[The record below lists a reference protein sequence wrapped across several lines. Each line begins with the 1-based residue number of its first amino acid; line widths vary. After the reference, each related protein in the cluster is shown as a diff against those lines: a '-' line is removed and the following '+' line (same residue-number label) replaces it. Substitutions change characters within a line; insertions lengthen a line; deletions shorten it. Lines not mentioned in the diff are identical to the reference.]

1 LGEFYPARLL
11 SLVQIA
17 RLTNSQAFGKNLF
30 LLWFDERYKPGT
42 ASCWS
47 TEVWMGP
54 WVILYLLD
62 LARRGE
68 DDKASEVIDDI
79 IGDGSGGNPCPA
91 LATNALLNTLT
102 IAKSAPR
109 ACLSYIFLRQ
119 NLRKPSGAPNTG

>member
-11 SLVQIA
+11 SLDQIA

-91 LATNALLNTLT
+91 LAQT
-102 IAKSAPR
+102 P
-109 ACLSYIFLRQ
+109 C
-119 NLRKPSGAPNTG
+119 